1 MSLSPQD
8 ASKNTA
14 EPILTDP
21 ISLKT
26 LKAMTHRKEAFA
38 CLACYDATTARW
50 LERSGV
56 PVLLAGDSAAQVI
69 LGFERTID
77 MPLDF
82 AIQITAAVK
91 RGAPRTLVMADMP
104 FMSYHRSVDDAM
116 GNAGRFMT
124 EGLADVVKLEAD
136 ETQAGIVD
144 RLTRAGVPVCA
155 HVGCRP
161 QTSSVTGGPVAAGRT
176 HNALE
181 QVVRDASALQDAGAV
196 LLLIEAVP
204 DEVTERVMDI
214 ARVPVIGIG
223 AGTACDGQILVVNDL
238 VGLTDFPPRFAEPV
252 ANVGDSI
259 LDAGRK
265 WVQNVGNR
273 TIGGKRYTMRAGES
287 EKLGSESQESATGAD
302 DKPNNKDNGRL
313 SNQG

>member
-1 MSLSPQD
+1 MSLSPQNAAN
-8 ASKNTA
+8 AS
-14 EPILTDP
+14 EPILTEP
-21 ISLKT
+21 VTLKT

-50 LERSGV
+50 LSRAGV
-56 PVLLAGDSAAQVI
+56 PVLLAGDSAAQVM

-91 RGAPRTLVMADMP
+91 RGAPRSLVMADMP
-104 FMSYHRSVDDAM
+104 FMSYHRSIDEAM

-124 EGLADVVKLEAD
+124 EGMADVVKLEAD

-155 HVGCRP
+155 HVGCKP

-176 HNALE
+176 ANELD
-181 QVVRDASALQDAGAV
+181 QVVRDAIALQDAGAV

-204 DEVTERVMDI
+204 DEVTKQVMEV
-214 ARVPVIGIG
+214 AQVPVIGIG

-238 VGLTDFPPRFAEPV
+238 IGLTDFPPRFAEPV
-252 ANVGDSI
+252 ATVGDE
-259 LDAGRK
+259 LLRAGK
-265 WVQNVGNR
+265 QWVQNVR
-273 TIGGKRYTMRAGES
+273 DRSIGGKRYSMRMGES
-287 EKLGSESQESATGAD
+287 EKV
-302 DKPNNKDNGRL
+302 GRNAENDSGRV
-313 SNQG
+313 SNQS